1 MSIRL
6 RPGGLSFS
14 GYAPSEAESFFYREV
29 EFDRAV
35 PFLSSLQEF
44 FFANECLSWAYKR
57 VHVVSVS
64 AGYTIVP
71 RSFFRE
77 EEKGRLLDF
86 NFAVPSPFCRSQSLA
101 GEEAELV
108 YPMDEDVYKFCS
120 RSLSRPFFSHYL
132 VPLLDLWKK
141 RSRSVA
147 ARQMYVV
154 VEKGRMDVACYASG
168 GGLLFVNTFPISR
181 ADDRMYY
188 ILYVWKEVG
197 LDPREDQLLLSGE
210 PRLTADLGDSLRMY
224 LRHVQPMEIPSE
236 TYLWGTEVAKAP
248 LDVISLFVCES

>member
-1 MSIRL
+1 MTVHVPDTLTIDYSEKYIMSIRL

-71 RSFFRE
+71 RAFFRE

-120 RSLSRPFFSHYL
+120 RSLSRPFFSSSAFQA
-132 VPLLDLWKK
+132 VRAMFFEWFIVSPPLSLNSLYNTYTSAPWRDLPATPW
-141 RSRSVA
+141 SS
-147 ARQMYVV
+147 
-154 VEKGRMDVACYASG
+154 
-168 GGLLFVNTFPISR
+168 
-181 ADDRMYY
+181 DRR
-188 ILYVWKEVG
+188 G
-197 LDPREDQLLLSGE
+197 
-210 PRLTADLGDSLRMY
+210 SL
-224 LRHVQPMEIPSE
+224 
-236 TYLWGTEVAKAP
+236 
-248 LDVISLFVCES
+248 